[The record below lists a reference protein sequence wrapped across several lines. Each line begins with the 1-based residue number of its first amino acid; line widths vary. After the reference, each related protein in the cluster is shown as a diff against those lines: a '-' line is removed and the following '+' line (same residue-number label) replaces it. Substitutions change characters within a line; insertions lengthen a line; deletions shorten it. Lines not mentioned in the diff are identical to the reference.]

1 MKSQQDQLTD
11 AWQAVKQANAA
22 ASEAYRETK
31 RLEEALAQALKTA
44 ENLATALFRPG
55 QRPVWAHLFPIAGCE
70 GPPICVPV
78 LEGRTRLGP
87 FLVAAAPDGILGLTE
102 PRFAIRIVGTVDPSR
117 SHELIVNG
125 WKDEKNVVRLLD
137 ADGAPLQTFVLATSE
152 DFYEARWENP
162 GASWAL
168 SRPDPLAF
176 SAPGIP
182 GSHVAFL
189 AAAETFEKT
198 KHALTSAKDEQST
211 HGEAAENAQ
220 EHFRMLAGRLHAEWI
235 VGRRTRAGKDAATT
249 SLWGTEIPILLGEGP
264 AVAVPGQAGAHI
276 QRHPEHGPIYVEG
289 NCRVVFPSSSDGWR
303 IETIAPNGDRIQIEI
318 FRLPVKAEEALARL
332 RLRC

>member
-11 AWQAVKQANAA
+11 AWQAAKLAEAA
-22 ASEAYRETK
+22 TNEAYREIK
-31 RLEEALAQALKTA
+31 SAEEALAQARKTA
-44 ENLATALFRPG
+44 ENLATALFRTG

-70 GPPICVPV
+70 GPPISTPI
-78 LEGRTRLGP
+78 LEGTTRLGP

-102 PRFAIRIVGTVDPSR
+102 PRFAIRIVGTVDSSR
-117 SHELIVNG
+117 SHELFVNG

-137 ADGAPLQTFVLATSE
+137 ADGAALQTFVLATSE
-152 DFYEARWENP
+152 DFYGARWENP
-162 GASWAL
+162 GTSWTP

-182 GSHVAFL
+182 SSHAAFF
-189 AAAETFEKT
+189 AATETLEKT
-198 KHALTSAKDEQST
+198 ERALTSAKSERDAR
-211 HGEAAENAQ
+211 GEAAINARK
-220 EHFRMLAGRLHAEWI
+220 HFRALAERLHAAWI
-235 VGRRTRAGKDAATT
+235 VGRRTRTGKDAATT

-276 QRHPEHGPIYVEG
+276 QHDPHHGPIYVEG
-289 NCRVVFPSSSDGWR
+289 NCRIIFPRPSDGWH
-303 IETIAPNGDRIQIEI
+303 IETVAPNGDRIQIEI
-318 FRLPVKAEEALARL
+318 FGLPDKAEEALARL